1 MDAHAAEQSQRRTA
15 NLGEEL
21 RELLR
26 LGGPIALF
34 QLGQTTLNYV
44 DLAMLGHYDAA
55 AMPAMSLGNTLSW
68 AAFVFGLGAI
78 TAAEP
83 LLAQAVG
90 ANDAAAVGRTLRRG
104 AVLAVLL
111 TLPVALLLL
120 PSATWLQWLGQKP
133 GLIPAA
139 ALYAQLS
146 GLGLLPFLWFIL
158 LRGHLSAH
166 ARSWPLLWVIVF
178 GNGLNALLDYAWI
191 FGRLGCP
198 ELGVAGAAWA
208 TVASRW
214 AMCAV
219 LLWLGRRQVLPHLRG
234 FGDARLRAEALAPRP
249 LWALLCLGAPIGAQ
263 FALEM
268 GVFALTALLI
278 GWVDAAAQQEAGGPR
293 LGGHQI
299 ALQLASMS
307 FMLPLGLSLGAS
319 VRVGWA
325 IGRSDMPA
333 AVRTA
338 KAALLAGAAVMA
350 AFMALFL
357 LAPTWLARVSTD
369 QPDIIAWAAAII
381 PIAGVFQIGDGLQVV
396 SIGLLRGI
404 GDVRSPMLINVV
416 GFWLIGLPL
425 GCAFGFHW
433 HHGPEGLW
441 WGLALGLFAVA
452 AALLWMVRRRF
463 AVVHRRIDLDAP
475 RRR

>member
-1 MDAHAAEQSQRRTA
+1 MDAQARTQSQRRTA
-15 NLGEEL
+15 NLREEL

-34 QLGQTTLNYV
+34 QFGQTTLNYV

-90 ANDAAAVGRTLRRG
+90 ANDTAAVGRTLRRG
-104 AVLAVLL
+104 VVLAVLL

-133 GLIPAA
+133 ELVPPA
-139 ALYAQLS
+139 ALYARLS
-146 GLGLLPFLWFIL
+146 TLGLLPFLWFIL
-158 LRGHLSAH
+158 LRAHLSAH
-166 ARSWPLLWVIVF
+166 ARLWPLLVAIVF

-208 TVASRW
+208 TVVSRW
-214 AMCAV
+214 AMCGV
-219 LLWLGRRQVLPHLRG
+219 LLWLGRAQVLPHLCG
-234 FGDARLRAEALAPRP
+234 FLDPALRKEALARLP
-249 LWALLCLGAPIGAQ
+249 LLRMLRLGAPIGAQ

-278 GWVDAAAQQEAGGPR
+278 GWFDAAALQEAGGPR

-299 ALQLASMS
+299 ALQLSSMS

-325 IGRSDMPA
+325 IGRNDMPA

-338 KAALLAGAAVMA
+338 KAALLAGAAVMS
-350 AFMALFL
+350 AFMVLFL
-357 LAPTWLARVSTD
+357 FAPEWLARVSTD
-369 QPDIIAWAAAII
+369 QPDIIAWAAAIL

-404 GDVRSPMLINVV
+404 GDVRSPMLINIV

-425 GCAFGFHW
+425 GCLLGFALHQ
-433 HHGPEGLW
+433 GPQGLW
-441 WGLALGLFAVA
+441 SGLAFGLFAVA

-463 AVVHRRIDLDAP
+463 AVAHARIDVDAP
-475 RRR
+475 RP